1 MTDRAPDVV
10 VVMEVAGG
18 PELVEL
24 AAADLWAAGATA
36 VEESVVEESG
46 TDVARDVVRLTASF
60 PSPEAARTVAAEI
73 GGTAVEVT
81 DTSWRDRWK
90 EFAEP
95 IDVGGGLVVAPAW
108 REVTVGRPPEAGGSP
123 TAAGGGPAEAGGGPA
138 EAAGEPVGRLVVR
151 IDPGPCFGSGSHP
164 STRLLL
170 GLLMDRAPLNG
181 SVVDV
186 GCGSGILS
194 VTAALLGATVT
205 ALDIDADAVTY
216 TRQNA
221 AANGVAGRVR
231 ASTDPVD
238 AVGGGFDLALVN
250 VTAGAHL
257 SLGEAVTTAVRPGG
271 TILLAGLLPGQ
282 WRHVAGA
289 YGGAELFDRP
299 ALDGWEGA
307 VLRRT

>member
-36 VEESVVEESG
+36 VEESVVEEPSTG
-46 TDVARDVVRLTASF
+46 VARDVVRLTASF

-73 GGTAVEVT
+73 GGAAVEVT

-95 IDVGGGLVVAPAW
+95 IDAGGGLVVAPAW
-108 REVTVGRPPEAGGSP
+108 REVTVGRPPEAGGGP
-123 TAAGGGPAEAGGGPA
+123 TAAG
-138 EAAGEPVGRLVVR
+138 GEPVGRLVVR